1 MRDTL
6 KKAFVI
12 TSPIMA
18 GYIFLGS
25 AFGVL
30 LQSHDFTVVVGVLM
44 SLFIYSGAMQF
55 AAVPLLVNPIS
66 LVQTFILTVSISARH
81 LFYGLSMIPYFKNA
95 GKKKLYLIFAL
106 TDESYSLLLNHTDDQ
121 GLMFLIEMLNQMYWI
136 IGTLIGM
143 FFGNM
148 IPFSIEGIDFSMTAL
163 FLIIFIDKLLDK
175 EYYALFSGLIIAFVS
190 LLIFKQEY
198 FIIPSM
204 IGILLG
210 LWIQEKRI

>member
-175 EYYALFSGLIIAFVS
+175 EYDALFSGLIIAFVS

>member
-1 MRDTL
+1 MRAKL

-143 FFGNM
+143 FFGNR

-175 EYYALFSGLIIAFVS
+175 EYYALFSGLIISFVS

>member
-1 MRDTL
+1 MRATL